1 MARGVLIHHRDF
13 RLLWGGETVSE
24 LGSQVSL
31 LAIPLLAVRT
41 LHATTFQVGLLTAA
55 STAAFL
61 IVGLPA
67 GVWVDRIRRRW
78 VMITADLGR
87 MLSLGS
93 IPVAYALDALTMVQL
108 VVVTLLTGILTVFF
122 DVAYQS
128 YLPSLVGR
136 ENLVEGNAKL
146 TGSEQVAAVAGPSIA
161 GGLVQAFGSSYAI
174 AVDSVSFLVSG
185 AAVGAI
191 RTEEPAPEVPE
202 GGHRSLTHDIG
213 EGLRFVFGNALL
225 RAIAATTA
233 TANFFNGIAAAVEV
247 VFLVRTVHASP
258 GQIGLLFSLGGVGG
272 VVGALAAGPIARR
285 IGGARATIVGIASGV
300 GSILMPLTM
309 PGRGLWLFG
318 IGFFFSGFSAV
329 VYNINQ
335 VSFRQRL
342 CPDRLLGRM
351 NASMRFVVWGV
362 LPIGALIGG
371 VLGTHLGLRTTLWI
385 GVGGELLAVVW
396 LLASPMRTMRDF
408 PDPVE
413 EPEPGGA
420 EEVRT

>member
-1 MARGVLIHHRDF
+1 
-13 RLLWGGETVSE
+13 
-24 LGSQVSL
+24 
-31 LAIPLLAVRT
+31 
-41 LHATTFQVGLLTAA
+41 
-55 STAAFL
+55 
-61 IVGLPA
+61 
-67 GVWVDRIRRRW
+67 
-78 VMITADLGR
+78 
-87 MLSLGS
+87 
-93 IPVAYALDALTMVQL
+93 
-108 VVVTLLTGILTVFF
+108 
-122 DVAYQS
+122 
-128 YLPSLVGR
+128 
-136 ENLVEGNAKL
+136 
-146 TGSEQVAAVAGPSIA
+146 VAAVAGPSIT

-191 RTEEPAPEVPE
+191 SAPEPVPAVPE
-202 GGHRSLTHDIG
+202 GGHRSLRHDIG
-213 EGLRFVFGNALL
+213 EGLRFVFGNVLL

-272 VVGALAAGPIARR
+272 VLGALTAGPIARR
-285 IGGARATIVGIASGV
+285 IGGARATIVGIGCGV
-300 GSILMPLTM
+300 GSLLMPLAA
-309 PGRGLWLFG
+309 PGAGLLLFG
-318 IGFFFSGFSAV
+318 FGFFFSGLSAV

-371 VLGTHLGLRTTLWI
+371 VLGTHFGLRTTLWI
-385 GVGGELLAVVW
+385 GTGGEVLAIFW

-408 PDPVE
+408 PDAVPDE
-413 EPEPGGA
+413 
-420 EEVRT
+420 